1 MPNPH
6 GAEDL
11 SHVRIQ
17 RGSKGV
23 RTPHMKNHE
32 NIGFLG
38 NTGLDPVKVG
48 PPLTKLSRSA
58 YGSVICDSGILLPYS
73 LFVVVFSYN
82 NYVTI

>member
-6 GAEDL
+6 GAEDW

-17 RGSKGV
+17 RGSKGD
-23 RTPHMKNHE
+23 RTPHMKNQE
-32 NIGFLG
+32 NIGFIG

-58 YGSVICDSGILLPYS
+58 YGFVICDSGILLPYS

-82 NYVTI
+82 DYVTI